1 MVYNVFL
8 FLVRPPLVCRVV
20 EENIDLT
27 LLLLLLVHR
36 TRTGPFSDIK
46 DLVSDLA
53 GNLVALSSHLLLFT
67 FVNKDGGQ
75 K

>member
-1 MVYNVFL
+1 MFFL
-8 FLVRPPLVCRVV
+8 FFVMPPLVCRVV

-27 LLLLLLVHR
+27 LLLFLLAYR

-53 GNLVALSSHLLLFT
+53 DNLAAL
-67 FVNKDGGQ
+67 
-75 K
+75 